1 MKMTGAIKPIMVCQ
15 VIIPKTRQK
24 KIFTLNM
31 NKEFFKITIAVL
43 GLASFTQTVNAQKV
57 TELQEVSILAP
68 HAIKIDG
75 KNFEWNA
82 ADFSV
87 NKRTSISYI
96 MANDEKNLYLVI
108 KSTDV
113 QNNMKILA
121 GGITLSVN
129 ADGKK
134 KEKESITLTYPVI
147 NRANMRGGAG
157 GARRIGGF
165 GGGFG
170 GGGGGQQPNAAQRD
184 SAMAAMQK
192 TQLAQAK
199 EIKIKGF
206 KNTTD
211 TLVSIYNEYSI
222 KAFANIEK
230 DNAFFYELQ
239 IPLESLGITA
249 DKEFAYNI
257 KLNGLQLPGLDGPGG
272 GGFGGGGGR
281 GPGGGGGRGPGG
293 GGGGRGGFDFQAM
306 ISPTDFWGKY
316 TIKK

>member
-1 MKMTGAIKPIMVCQ
+1 MKKGLFK
-15 VIIPKTRQK
+15 
-24 KIFTLNM
+24 FTVSTLG
-31 NKEFFKITIAVL
+31 IAAL
-43 GLASFTQTVNAQKV
+43 GLTANAQKV

-68 HAIKIDG
+68 HAVKIDG
-75 KNFEWNA
+75 KNFEWNN

-96 MANDEKNLYLVI
+96 MSNDDKNLYLVI

-113 QNNMKILA
+113 PNNSKIMA

-129 ADGKK
+129 PDGKK

-147 NRANMRGGAG
+147 HRTGRGPG
-157 GARRIGGF
+157 GGGMRRIGGF
-165 GGGFG
+165 GGGG
-170 GGGGGQQPNAAQRD
+170 AQPSAKERD
-184 SAMAAMQK
+184 SMMAAMQK

-199 EIKIKGF
+199 EIKINGF

-211 TLVSIYNEYSI
+211 TLISIYNEYSI

-230 DNAFFYELQ
+230 DNSFFYELQ
-239 IPLESLGITA
+239 IPLAALGIST
-249 DKEFAYNI
+249 DVPKEFAYNI

-272 GGFGGGGGR
+272 GGGFGGGGGGGGGR
-281 GPGGGGGRGPGG
+281 GPGGGGGGGRGPGG
-293 GGGGRGGFDFQAM
+293 GGGGRGPGGGNFDFQAM

-316 TIKK
+316 TIRK